1 MKHRA
6 KKTMNKQFL
15 KMVGPTFILLAGFG
29 FSAYY
34 LNGLSGQAS
43 TVLPPS
49 SEVPVSTSS
58 SPAPTTT
65 SITTQT
71 TSTTTQTTSASI
83 STSPSQSQTT
93 TTTSATQTTSATST
107 SATSA
112 TTSTTSKTTSATTST
127 TSKTT
132 STSPTPTSTI
142 TPTSSPSYTPG
153 SIEDVVY
160 KSIDLEV
167 KPQNSKIS
175 KISIHIVANIPNA
188 PDGYPVTVEIH
199 STDPIVIPTE
209 VANGKIEVDV
219 NQYVSPGNHELQI
232 KFKDVIDA
240 TYHTITK
247 PFIVQRIGAA
257 SSLNSS
263 QYEIQP
269 TGVLEILNP
278 IYIYIIGGLIIASI
292 TILFIMYRSHDKR
305 MKV

>member
-6 KKTMNKQFL
+6 KKAMNKQFL

-58 SPAPTTT
+58 SSAPTTT
-65 SITTQT
+65 STTTQT
-71 TSTTTQTTSASI
+71 TSTTTQTTTAST

-93 TTTSATQTTSATST
+93 STTSATQTTSATSPT
-107 SATSA
+107 TTSA
-112 TTSTTSKTTSATTST
+112 TTSTTSKTTSAT
-127 TSKTT
+127 
-132 STSPTPTSTI
+132 PTSTP
-142 TPTSSPSYTPG
+142 TATSTSSPSYSPG
-153 SIEDVVY
+153 SVEDVVF

-167 KPQNSKIS
+167 KPQNSKIT

-219 NQYVSPGNHELQI
+219 NQYVSPGDHELQI